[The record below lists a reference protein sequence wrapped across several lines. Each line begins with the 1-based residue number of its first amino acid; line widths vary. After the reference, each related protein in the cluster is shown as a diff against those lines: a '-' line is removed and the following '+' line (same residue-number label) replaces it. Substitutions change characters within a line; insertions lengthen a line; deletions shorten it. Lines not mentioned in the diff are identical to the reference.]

1 MSIKYN
7 YEKLKARINE
17 VFGTNEAFGKELG
30 MNKQKINSSLNSV
43 TEFSMSEIL
52 MAVELLSIIPE
63 QVHSYFFDV
72 C

>member
-1 MSIKYN
+1 MLIKYN
-7 YEKLKARINE
+7 YEKLEARINK
-17 VFGTNEAFGKELG
+17 VFGTKEAFGKELG
-30 MNKQKINSSLNSV
+30 MNKQKINLRLNNV

-63 QVHSYFFDV
+63 QLPAYFFDI